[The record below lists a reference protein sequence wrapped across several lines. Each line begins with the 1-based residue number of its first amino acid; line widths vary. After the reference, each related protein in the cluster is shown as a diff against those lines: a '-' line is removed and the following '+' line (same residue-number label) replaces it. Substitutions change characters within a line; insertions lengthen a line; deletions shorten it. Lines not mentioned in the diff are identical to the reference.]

1 MFKLLSSKV
10 KQKIQSDLI
19 STEKSKSQANRLDLS
34 GELKSDSAV
43 LHTYG
48 GESNTSQSNLW
59 KKEQGSSKN
68 PSDHFM
74 QNGFGGFSYH
84 EGVINKTYQSK
95 SKTSTHPKNDREASS
110 NSRAR
115 HVKFEMDAARDQ
127 SDSKEVEPRRGK
139 LKLD

>member
-1 MFKLLSSKV
+1 MASE
-10 KQKIQSDLI
+10 KIKN
-19 STEKSKSQANRLDLS
+19 EANRFDLS

-48 GESNTSQSNLW
+48 GESTTSNTNGW
-59 KKEQGSSKN
+59 KREPGSRKN

-74 QNGFGGFSYH
+74 QNGFGGYTYH
-84 EGVINKTYQSK
+84 EGVINKSYNSK
-95 SKTSTHPKNDREASS
+95 SKVGSSHPKNDRDASS

-115 HVKFEMDAARDQ
+115 HVKFEVDDARNL
-127 SDSKEVEPRRGK
+127 SDSKEAEPRRGK